1 MAKQKTISKYRNCL
15 NTIHERANEGIT
27 TQELFEKYK
36 LDKSLITE
44 GIKFGYLIK
53 ENGKIKSLN
62 NTEFSQYQAKKI
74 ADKINARKVKS
85 AKKSDR
91 VNNNDVKPLLRTDNY
106 EEILQF
112 IDEDKYIISDEL
124 LFNEIRRRGY
134 LGDLVKTVKIKL

>member
-1 MAKQKTISKYRNCL
+1 MAKQATINKYRNCL

-44 GIKFGYLIK
+44 GLKFGYLIK

-62 NTEFSQYQAKKI
+62 NTVFSTYQAKKI

-85 AKKSDR
+85 ATKSGQ
-91 VNNNDVKPLLRTDNY
+91 VNNDTVKPLLSTDNY

-112 IDEDKYIISDEL
+112 VDEGTYIISDEL

-134 LGDLVKTVKIKL
+134 LGDLIKTVKIKL